1 MLTLYLILIGL
12 LFFAMGVGVLG
23 AWLRRHPSKDNAE
36 KSSRVMHFLF
46 FAGLGTPLLL
56 GVFYPGLTHFDELLG
71 LTPLP
76 WRTFFLILGVILAI
90 PGLYFLA
97 ITNKLLR
104 ALGSGA
110 NAFRLTKRIVAED
123 VYKRTRNPMSL
134 GFYLWTLAVGLASG
148 STFITLTVLLG
159 FIPAHMFFLKYF
171 EELELELR
179 FGESYLEYK
188 KSVPFLI
195 PSFTSIH
202 RMFTKPEG

>member
-1 MLTLYLILIGL
+1 
-12 LFFAMGVGVLG
+12 
-23 AWLRRHPSKDNAE
+23 
-36 KSSRVMHFLF
+36 MHFLF
-46 FAGLGTPLLL
+46 FAGMGMPFLI
-56 GVFYPGLTHFDELLG
+56 GVFYPGLTHFDELVG
-71 LTPLP
+71 LKPLP
-76 WRTFFLILGVILAI
+76 WRTLFLVLGIILAI

-134 GFYLWTLAVGLASG
+134 GFYLWILAVGLVSG
-148 STFITLTVLLG
+148 STFMTLTVLLG
-159 FIPAHMFFLKYF
+159 FIPAHIFFLKFF

-188 KSVPFLI
+188 KSVPFLF
-195 PSFTSIH
+195 PNFNMPKKAESA
-202 RMFTKPEG
+202 